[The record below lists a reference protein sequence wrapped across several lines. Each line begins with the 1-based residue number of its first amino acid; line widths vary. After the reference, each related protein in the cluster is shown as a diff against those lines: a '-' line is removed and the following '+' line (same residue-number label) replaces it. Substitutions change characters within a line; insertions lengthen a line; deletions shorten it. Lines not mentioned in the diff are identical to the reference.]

1 MKALKSMRAHA
12 ISGFTLIELMI
23 VVVVLTLLA
32 AIAIPS
38 YSNQIRKSRRSE
50 AKSALLDLAG
60 REERYMATNGTYTST
75 PSLLGYSSLSGIG
88 SGYYDL
94 NISGI
99 TASAAPTATKAGVP
113 ATYTLTATV
122 TPQGGQNKDSNCMA
136 FQVNSVGQQTSYNTT
151 SAGGWTTA
159 NATTGCW

>member
-1 MKALKSMRAHA
+1 MNAFKSMRAQA
-12 ISGFTLIELMI
+12 MSGFTLVELMI
-23 VVVVLTLLA
+23 VVVVLTMLA

-75 PSLLGYSSLSGIG
+75 PSNLGYSSFSGIG
-88 SGYYDL
+88 SGYYD
-94 NISGI
+94 IAI
-99 TASAAPTATKAGVP
+99 TNVTAPTAPTATKAGIP

-122 TPQGGQNKDSNCMA
+122 TTLGAQNKDTNCLA
-136 FQVNSVGQQTSYNTT
+136 FQVNSLGQQTSYNTT
-151 SAGGWTTA
+151 TAGSMTTA